1 MGEWEKD
8 GRTKIEAQW
17 EYRIK
22 RIRLVDSGHVYSS
35 LCRSDNEKEEIDQ
48 DVSKNR
54 LQTKEQTLKHQ
65 KKTRAIHRT
74 TKENANAISAVEANL
89 FPHRS
94 CLFPFVA
101 YASRYTIC
109 SPSFAT
115 FTSPHTTCLFFL
127 PSLPPLLPSRALLLT
142 PFPPLISLV
151 SFLLPSLPP
160 LLPSMA
166 PTFCH
171 LCLPS

>member
-8 GRTKIEAQW
+8 GITKIEAHW

-94 CLFPFVA
+94 C
-101 YASRYTIC
+101 
-109 SPSFAT
+109 
-115 FTSPHTTCLFFL
+115 
-127 PSLPPLLPSRALLLT
+127 
-142 PFPPLISLV
+142 
-151 SFLLPSLPP
+151 
-160 LLPSMA
+160 
-166 PTFCH
+166 
-171 LCLPS
+171 